1 MICFVTK
8 DLNFQ
13 IFSRF
18 SNKIIF
24 SKRLKSKTNELIK
37 FSKINFISNKI
48 DVEYAMTKSF
58 FFTIYVEYDIYF
70 LQFTFE
76 ILFSSIDIKEVCPFT
91 NNTKEKL
98 NYYNKF
104 DLGKNVSLTN
114 FRVYFLKGRLID
126 FISYENKIWV
136 IYY

>member
-58 FFTIYVEYDIYF
+58 F
-70 LQFTFE
+70 L
-76 ILFSSIDIKEVCPFT
+76 LFM
-91 NNTKEKL
+91 L
-98 NYYNKF
+98 NM
-104 DLGKNVSLTN
+104 T
-114 FRVYFLKGRLID
+114 
-126 FISYENKIWV
+126 FISFNLPLKFCFQVLI
-136 IYY
+136 